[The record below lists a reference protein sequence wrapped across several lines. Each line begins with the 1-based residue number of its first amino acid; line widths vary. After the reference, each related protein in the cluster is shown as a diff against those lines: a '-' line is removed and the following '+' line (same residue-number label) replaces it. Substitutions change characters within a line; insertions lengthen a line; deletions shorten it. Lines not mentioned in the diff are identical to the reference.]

1 MQYTVS
7 SGDRYIATNK
17 TNLAKTI
24 QTLIDEGF
32 NEVTVKVKIDRSLK
46 HEVGDKVRV
55 TACRHGHNF
64 NIGEVVSIDELCYP
78 HGHLPHYRAVNN
90 GNNSWWIGDD
100 ECESI

>member
-7 SGDRYIATNK
+7 SGDRSITTNK
-17 TNLAKTI
+17 TNLASSI
-24 QTLIDEGF
+24 QALIDEGF

-55 TACRHGHNF
+55 TACRHGHKF

-78 HGHLPHYRAVNN
+78 HGHLPHYRA
-90 GNNSWWIGDD
+90 GNNRNNYWWISDD